1 MIFVYLIKTK
11 GQKILDCAKCVT
23 LKEDAEVSVLKRL
36 ADSGMEDKVGCGCG

>member
-23 LKEDAEVSVLKRL
+23 LKEDAEVSVLKALL
-36 ADSGMEDKVGCGCG
+36 AEVGRFWDGG